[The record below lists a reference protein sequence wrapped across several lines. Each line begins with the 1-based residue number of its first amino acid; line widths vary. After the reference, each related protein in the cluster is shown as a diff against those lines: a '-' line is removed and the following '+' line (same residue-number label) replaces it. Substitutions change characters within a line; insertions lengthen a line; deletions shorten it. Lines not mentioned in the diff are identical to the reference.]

1 MKADFCFPKSNRL
14 LSKSDFNSLR
24 EGSRFFVSGVL
35 VSYCKPNAT
44 NNSRIG
50 IAVSKKY
57 GNAVQRNKFKRHI
70 REVFRTKIKT
80 IGFDILLVPNLR
92 KIKANR
98 IDQVEV
104 IKKLENS
111 FIDLEAKLSEF

>member
-35 VSYCKPNAT
+35 VSYCKPNGSDH
-44 NNSRIG
+44 SRIG

-57 GNAVQRNKFKRHI
+57 GNAVQRNEFKRHI
-70 REVFRTKIKT
+70 REVFRTKIQI

-92 KIKANR
+92 KIKGKKITQN
-98 IDQVEV
+98 EV
-104 IKKLENS
+104 IKNLGIS
-111 FIDLEAKLSEF
+111 FIELEAKLSEF